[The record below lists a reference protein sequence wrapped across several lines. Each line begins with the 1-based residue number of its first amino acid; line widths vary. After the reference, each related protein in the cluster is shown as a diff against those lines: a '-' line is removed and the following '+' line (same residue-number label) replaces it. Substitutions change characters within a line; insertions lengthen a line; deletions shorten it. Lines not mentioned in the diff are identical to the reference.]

1 MARYK
6 LQYLEAPRGW
16 LGEHVSISELIATL
30 WFNTMFGGR
39 CERDD
44 GVKSLAAAIS
54 GYVPNEGT
62 YLDENRHGEVVIR
75 LSADLNYH
83 RLKPMGWRSSAK
95 SRLGRTSL
103 INLEII
109 IFVSLQLTLFLY
121 ILDDYIVRY
130 VSCSRCKIPA
140 SPKMLAPKRFL

>member
-1 MARYK
+1 MDLK
-6 LQYLEAPRGW
+6 VQDIGM
-16 LGEHVSISELIATL
+16 VIADIC
-30 WFNTMFGGR
+30 FGGNFYAFLLAP
-39 CERDD
+39 DL
-44 GVKSLAAAIS
+44 GVR
-54 GYVPNEGT
+54 VRM
-62 YLDENRHGEVVIR
+62 ENVTE
-75 LSADLNYH
+75 LNYH

-140 SPKMLAPKRFL
+140 SPKMLAPERFL